1 MGSLKGRVALI
12 TGAARGQGR
21 THAVALA
28 REGADVV
35 LGDRCEDAACVPYP
49 LAREEDLHHTAGLV
63 EAEGRA
69 ALAARCDVRD
79 PAQVDA
85 LVAAAVER
93 FGRVDI
99 LLANAGISP
108 AIDVVH
114 TTPDAWEEVLGT
126 NLTGVFN
133 AMRAVAP
140 TMMAQGSG
148 RIVATSSMLGRSA
161 APSMAAYCASKWGVI
176 GLVKSVAQ
184 DLAAHGITVN
194 AVAPGNVSTPMV
206 HNDALYRHLRP
217 DLEHPTSE
225 DVAPILQRLQ
235 VIPVPWFEP
244 EEVTNAVL
252 FLVGDQARYITGAVI
267 DVSAGASARFTA

>member
-1 MGSLKGRVALI
+1 MGSLEGRVALI
-12 TGAARGQGR
+12 TGGARGQGR

-28 REGADVV
+28 REGVDVV
-35 LGDRCEDAACVPYP
+35 LGDRCEDAACVPYA
-49 LAREEDLHHTAGLV
+49 LARQEDLDETARLV
-63 EAEGRA
+63 EAAGRT

-79 PAQVDA
+79 PSQVDA
-85 LVAAAVER
+85 LVSKALEQ
-93 FGRVDI
+93 FGRIDI

-114 TTPDAWEEVLGT
+114 TTPDAWDEVLDT
-126 NLTGVFN
+126 NLSGVFN
-133 AMRAVAP
+133 AIRAVAP

-176 GLVKSVAQ
+176 GLVKSAAQ

-206 HNDALYRHLRP
+206 HNDALYHHLRP

-225 DVAPILQRLQ
+225 DVAPILQQLQ

-267 DVSAGASARFTA
+267 DISAGASARFTA

>member
-1 MGSLKGRVALI
+1 MGSLEGRVAII
-12 TGAARGQGR
+12 TGGARGQGR

-28 REGADVV
+28 REGVDVV
-35 LGDRCEDAACVPYP
+35 LGDRCEDAACVQYP
-49 LAREEDLHHTAGLV
+49 LASEEELHETAGLV
-63 EAEGRA
+63 EAQGRSA
-69 ALAARCDVRD
+69 VAARCDVRD

-85 LVAAAVER
+85 LVALALER
-93 FGRVDI
+93 FGRIDI

-114 TTPDAWEEVLGT
+114 TSPDAWDEVLST
-126 NLTGVFN
+126 NLSGVFN

-140 TMMAQGSG
+140 TMIAQGSG

-184 DLAAHGITVN
+184 DLAGHGITVN

-206 HNDALYRHLRP
+206 HNQALYGHLRP
-217 DLEHPTSE
+217 DLEHPTAD
-225 DVAPILQRLQ
+225 DVAPILQQLQ
-235 VIPVPWFEP
+235 VIPVPWFPP